1 MNGNASCPVG
11 LINKKKEFMKRVLIH
26 SLIFSPDGVS
36 TAYLYNDIAV
46 RLQERGYEV
55 VVLTTTPHFNIV
67 PEQVEKQPMKWK
79 VWGFCKVSKFNGM
92 TVLHVPQKKFKS
104 TILRLLGFVY
114 WHIVSFI
121 VGLTIKHVDLILSP
135 SPPLTVGWMNLGL
148 AKLKGC
154 KVVYNV
160 QEIYPDI
167 LKLKGGFTLKFLRW
181 MEHKVYN
188 GSDAVTTIDKVFY
201 DTIGPRFVD
210 KSKLHIIPNFVDTE
224 LYREVSNQELENL
237 RIKWANTNLSNDPN
251 TVKLLYAGNIGHA
264 QSWEPLIELADRT
277 RDLNVEYIVI
287 GEGAKRGYVEEEIQK
302 RGLEKL
308 HLLPY
313 QPRELMPVILSYSD
327 ASFIFMAP
335 EMDGDGFPSKVYT
348 IMACQRPMLILS
360 GENTPIVNFLKDKG
374 CAKLI
379 TEKDFGKKVEEMVS
393 WLRGVT
399 KEELRSMGEKG
410 ITEIRK
416 HYTKEKVT
424 DMYVDLVDNL
434 LEHESHK

>member
-1 MNGNASCPVG
+1 MHISTKFRQIAIRGIS
-11 LINKKKEFMKRVLIH
+11 KKMKRVLIH
-26 SLIFSPDGVS
+26 TLIFSPDGVS
-36 TAYLYNDIAV
+36 TAYLYNDIAL

-67 PEQVEKQPMKWK
+67 PEQVVKQPMKWK

-104 TILRLLGFVY
+104 TVLRLLGFVY
-114 WHIVSFI
+114 WHIVSFF

-135 SPPLTVGWMNLGL
+135 SPPLTIGWLNLGI

-167 LKLKGGFTLKFLRW
+167 LKLKGGIVLKFLRW
-181 MEHKVYN
+181 MEKKVYN
-188 GSDAVTTIDKVFY
+188 RSDAVTTIDKVFY
-201 DTIGPRFVD
+201 DTIEPRFVD

-224 LYREVSNQELENL
+224 LYHQIPVQEFNSLKVQG
-237 RIKWANTNLSNDPN
+237 KWNEKLFPN
-251 TVKLLYAGNIGHA
+251 TDSIKLLYAGNIGHA

-277 RDLNVEYIVI
+277 RDLNVEYVVI

-302 RGLEKL
+302 RGLDKL

-313 QPRELMPVILSYSD
+313 QPRELMPAILSYSD

-348 IMACQRPMLILS
+348 IMACERPMLILS
-360 GENTPIVNFLKDKG
+360 GENTPIINFLDGKG

-379 TEKDFGKKVEEMVS
+379 TEKDFDKKVNMMVE
-393 WLRGVT
+393 WLRSVT
-399 KEELRSMGEKG
+399 KDELAQMGKNG
-410 ITEIRK
+410 LAEIQAK
-416 HYTKEKVT
+416 YTKEKVT
-424 DMYVDLVDNL
+424 DMYVDLVDSL
-434 LEHESHK
+434 LNTNSR

>member
-1 MNGNASCPVG
+1 
-11 LINKKKEFMKRVLIH
+11 MKRILIH

-36 TAYLYNDIAV
+36 TAYLYNDIAL
-46 RLQERGYEV
+46 RLQKRGYEV

-67 PEQVEKQPMKWK
+67 PEQVEKQPMRWK
-79 VWGFCKVSKFNGM
+79 VWGFCKVSKYNGM

-104 TILRLLGFVY
+104 TALRLLGFAY
-114 WHIVSFI
+114 WHIVSFFI
-121 VGLTIKHVDLILSP
+121 GLTIRHVDLILSP
-135 SPPLTVGWMNLGL
+135 SPPLTLGFLNLGL

-154 KVVYNV
+154 KVAYNV

-167 LKLKGGFTLKFLRW
+167 LKLKGGITLKFLTW
-181 MEHKVYN
+181 MEKKVYN

-201 DTIGPRFVD
+201 DTIAPRFKD
-210 KSKLHIIPNFVDTE
+210 QSKLHIIPNFVDTD
-224 LYREVSNQELENL
+224 LYRQVEFQVSSSKVQD
-237 RIKWANTNLSNDPN
+237 SNIYTLDSKLFPQ
-251 TVKLLYAGNIGHA
+251 TDSIKLLYAGNIGHA

-277 RDLNVEYIVI
+277 RDLNVEYVVI

-302 RGLEKL
+302 RGLDKL

-313 QPRELMPVILSYSD
+313 QPRELMPAILSYSD

-348 IMACQRPMLILS
+348 IMACERPMLILS

-379 TEKDFGKKVEEMVS
+379 TEKDFDKKVDEMVS
-393 WLRGVT
+393 WLRGIT
-399 KEELRSMGEKG
+399 KEELKGMGKNG
-410 ITEIRK
+410 LAEIQAK
-416 HYTKEKVT
+416 YTKEIVT
-424 DMYVDLVDNL
+424 GMYADLVKEL
-434 LEHESHK
+434 IGE